1 MSKDK
6 TAINELEETNAAL
19 EQFLLPDRLARL
31 DSVLSQRSST
41 LTVVLDGVQNY
52 HNISAV
58 IRSADAF
65 GLMDIHLVGSSFHY
79 SKGVTLGTERWMRI
93 HSHKTAADAHLALK
107 KEGYD
112 LVVLQPE
119 GHCSKFG
126 DLPSMAVSEL
136 PFEKRLALV
145 FGNEKLG
152 VSDELL
158 SAASI
163 QAFIPMRGFVESL
176 NISVACAICLFSST
190 IEKSAPSRRTAS
202 LDDAEQ
208 ASVRQTW
215 LTNSLKQPETV
226 LRHITSRQEQ
236 SKD

>member
-1 MSKDK
+1 MSSKK
-6 TAINELEETNAAL
+6 ESVNELEETNAAL
-19 EQFLLPDRLARL
+19 EQFLLPSRLERL
-31 DSVLSQRSST
+31 DSVLEQRSST

-93 HSHKTAADAHLALK
+93 HSHKTPADAQRALA
-107 KEGYD
+107 ESGYE

-119 GHCSKFG
+119 EHCSANSE
-126 DLPSMAVSEL
+126 LQSMAVSEL

-145 FGNEKLG
+145 FGNEKFG
-152 VSDELL
+152 VSDDLQA
-158 SAASI
+158 AASI

-190 IEKSAPSRRTAS
+190 IERAAPTKRTAPLDSDEQVQIRRT
-202 LDDAEQ
+202 
-208 ASVRQTW
+208 W
-215 LTNSLKQPETV
+215 LSNSLKHPDTV
-226 LRHITSRQEQ
+226 LKHITSKQEQ